1 VDLVEELR
9 VAETAA
15 QAAGQVIAQLYG
27 GDYWVQEKSR
37 DNPVTSA
44 DLMANRVIRE
54 VLGEKFPD
62 DAWLSE
68 EDADDSSRL
77 SSSRVWIVDPLDGT
91 REFIRGIP
99 EFCVSIG
106 LAVNGIPSLG
116 VIYHPLRRELFNAVR
131 GGGARLNGR
140 SLHVRSAGAST
151 PPCILV
157 SRSESSGRLTELGGD
172 FVLKPMGSI
181 AYRLASVAR
190 GDADA
195 TLTLRR
201 VKEWDVCAGVV
212 IVNEAGGDITTGNGD
227 APLFNQH
234 NPVLQQLVAGSD
246 VCNAKIRK
254 VLAQMPTS

>member
-1 VDLVEELR
+1 MEELR
-9 VAETAA
+9 AAEKAA
-15 QAAGQVIAQLYG
+15 RAAGDVIARLYG

-37 DNPVTSA
+37 DNPVTAA

-54 VLGEKFPD
+54 VLVGKFPD

-68 EDADDSSRL
+68 EDVDDPSRL
-77 SSSRVWIVDPLDGT
+77 TRSRVWIVDPLDGT

-106 LAVNGIPSLG
+106 LAVNGNPILG

-140 SLHVRSAGAST
+140 SLHVSFAGANT

-157 SRSESSGRLTELGGD
+157 SRSESAGRLTELGRD
-172 FVLKPMGSI
+172 FIVKPMGSI

-190 GDADA
+190 GDADS
-195 TLTLRR
+195 TVTFRR
-201 VKEWDVCAGVV
+201 VKEWDVCAGLV
-212 IVNEAGGDITTGNGD
+212 IVNEAGGDTTTGNGE

-234 NPVLQQLVAGSD
+234 DPVLQQIVAGSD